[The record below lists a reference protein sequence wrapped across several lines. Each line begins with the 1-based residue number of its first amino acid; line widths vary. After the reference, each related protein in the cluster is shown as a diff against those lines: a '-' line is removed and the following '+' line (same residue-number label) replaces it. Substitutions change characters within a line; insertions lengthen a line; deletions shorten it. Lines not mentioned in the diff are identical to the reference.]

1 MFSLKRNISLLIG
14 LFLVTSSCVFAQ
26 QPPKVH
32 AHRGFRGL
40 MPENTI
46 AAMKNALDLQ
56 AAVLEMD
63 VCFTKDKKVVVSHDP
78 WLNHNT
84 TLDKFGNS
92 IAAGKGLALYQMNYK
107 EVKTYDI
114 GTKPN
119 EKFPKQKNSKAYMPL
134 LSELIDS
141 VEQYAKSKGSPKPFY
156 NIETKTSE
164 ERDGIYQPA
173 PKEYVKR
180 LMKIIQ
186 NKKIQERVI
195 IQSFDPRT
203 LELIHVQYP
212 KIPLMLL
219 TVKGGLEENL
229 NKLTFLPTYYCPAPK
244 LINKELLEVCRDKG
258 IKVVGGNTNNQKEI
272 KRLLN
277 LGVDEFISDYP
288 YTSAK

>member
-1 MFSLKRNISLLIG
+1 MFSLKRNIFLLIG
-14 LFLVTSSCVFAQ
+14 LVTSSLVYAQ
-26 QPPKVH
+26 QLPKVH

-63 VCFTKDKKVVVSHDP
+63 ICFTKDKKAVVSHDP
-78 WLNHNT
+78 WVNHNT
-84 TLDKFGNS
+84 TLDKFGNP

-107 EVKTYDI
+107 EIKAYDV

-119 EKFPKQKNSKAYMPL
+119 EKFPEQKNSKAYMPL
-134 LSELIDS
+134 LAELIDS
-141 VEQYAKSKGSPKPFY
+141 VEWHVKSKGYAKPFY

-164 ERDGIYQPA
+164 ERDGIYLPA

-186 NKKIQERVI
+186 NKKIQARVI

-203 LELIHVQYP
+203 LELIHIQYP
-212 KIPLMLL
+212 EIPLMLL

-244 LINKELLEVCRDKG
+244 LINNDVLRTCREKG
-258 IKVVGGNTNNQKEI
+258 IKLVGGNTNSQKEI
-272 KRLLN
+272 KRLLD